1 MANQV
6 PVVGIGATQRV
17 GSDCYPFTVVE
28 VVNDRKIVV
37 QPDNATPAEGF
48 DYYSHQV
55 YTYSPCLEAEKITL
69 TLRKDGRWIREKES
83 LKSSGFYIGNR
94 RSYQDPHR

>member
-1 MANQV
+1 MSTQI
-6 PVVGIGATQRV
+6 PVVGIGATKYV

-48 DYYSHQV
+48 EYYSNQV
-55 YTYSPCLEAEKITL
+55 YTFSPRPEAEKITL
-69 TLRKDGRWIREKES
+69 TLRKNGRWIQEKES
-83 LKSSGFYIGNR
+83 IKSFGFHIGSR
-94 RSYQDPHR
+94 RRHEDPHK